1 MPVGYAQRLKDTIK
15 AEAKF
20 WWQSFWRPCRPVLL
34 GCIALFFVL
43 GLWDLATADAY
54 KAGDWWGKPLGGAIA
69 GVVFGAMLGA
79 TVGGVVLLYRLVG
92 IWFLVPLVLVPG
104 GIILALWMGGGL
116 IEAHFDAIWDALVA
130 AGRDHEWVVLGIG
143 GGAAHGGPVLAV
155 ILLPLLLLDLGIL
168 ILTPSVLL
176 QILYLLLTIA
186 GLIAAGGIPPALG
199 SAVVLSFAFVRR
211 LEERHAKAPDPA
223 VP

>member
-1 MPVGYAQRLKDTIK
+1 MKDTLK

-34 GCIALFFVL
+34 ACIALLFVL

-54 KAGDWWGKPLGGAIA
+54 KPGDWWGKPLGGVIA
-69 GVVFGAMLGA
+69 GVVFGATVG
-79 TVGGVVLLYRLVG
+79 TIVGGVMLLYRLVG
-92 IWFLVPLVLVPG
+92 LWFLVPLVLVPG
-104 GIILALWMGGGL
+104 GIILALWMGSGL
-116 IEAHFDAIWDALVA
+116 VEARLDAIWEALVA
-130 AGRDHEWVVLGIG
+130 AGREHDWLVLGVG
-143 GGAAHGGPVLAV
+143 RGAAHGGGVVLVV
-155 ILLPLLLLDLGIL
+155 ILLPFLLLDLGAV

-176 QILYLLLTIA
+176 QIFYLLLTVA

-211 LEERHAKAPDPA
+211 FKERHAKAPGAP
-223 VP
+223 